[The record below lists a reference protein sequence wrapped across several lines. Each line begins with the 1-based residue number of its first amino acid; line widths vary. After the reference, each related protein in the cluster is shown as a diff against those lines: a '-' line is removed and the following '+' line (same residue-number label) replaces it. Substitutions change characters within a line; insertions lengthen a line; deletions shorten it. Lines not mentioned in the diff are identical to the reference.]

1 MVEKASL
8 EFTLRK
14 FDEIRN
20 YLTDE
25 TKHNELMSGK
35 YKKTCKCLNYVENLL
50 ILVSAITDCV
60 SISPFSSLVD
70 IDGSIMSSAVGI
82 NIFAIIAGIKKYKSI
97 IKKKK
102 KKHDKIGLLGKDELN
117 TIEFRI
123 YKFLIDSYFSHDKFA
138 SVNNI
143 LREYGEMKEEIK
155 NPETSSEYTIWK
167 WLIQAEKRIKEM
179 V

>member
-1 MVEKASL
+1 M
-8 EFTLRK
+8 
-14 FDEIRN
+14 
-20 YLTDE
+20 
-25 TKHNELMSGK
+25 
-35 YKKTCKCLNYVENLL
+35 L
-50 ILVSAITDCV
+50 ILSSRIIGCV
-60 SISPFSSLVD
+60 SISAFVSLVD
-70 IDGSIMSSAVGI
+70 INVGITSSSVGI
-82 NIFAIIAGIKKYKSI
+82 NICAIIAGIKKYKSI

-167 WLIQAEKRIKEM
+167 WLIQAE
-179 V
+179 